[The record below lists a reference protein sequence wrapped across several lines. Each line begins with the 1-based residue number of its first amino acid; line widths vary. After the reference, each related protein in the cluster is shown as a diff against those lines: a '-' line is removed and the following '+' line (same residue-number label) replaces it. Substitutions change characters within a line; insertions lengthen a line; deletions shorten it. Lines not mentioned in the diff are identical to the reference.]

1 MLLDCLQAHRSIL
14 GNRVEEEAFV
24 QIQFELLI
32 KTESS

>member
-1 MLLDCLQAHRSIL
+1 MLLDCFQAHRTIL
-14 GNRVEEEAFV
+14 GNHEEEAFV